1 MKTTVT
7 IDDDLYNKALE
18 LADPAMDKADLF
30 HEALKIFVRVRLAK
44 RLSAAGASMP
54 EMPDVPRRRPDA
66 G

>member
-1 MKTTVT
+1 MKASVT
-7 IDDDLYNKALE
+7 IDDDIYNKALE

-30 HEALKIFVRVRLAK
+30 HEAIRTFVRVRLAK

-54 EMPDVPRRRPDA
+54 EMPDVPRRRPDV